1 MRVRES
7 EKEKEVGNANK
18 RLNGAAQLVYAIVV
32 TVTSNANS
40 TDVKEAAP
48 EPPIVETTL
57 A

>member
-32 TVTSNANS
+32 NV
-40 TDVKEAAP
+40 DVVVVDQKRSKE
-48 EPPIVETTL
+48 
-57 A
+57 

>member
-32 TVTSNANS
+32 TVV
-40 TDVKEAAP
+40 DVVVVVVDQKRSKE
-48 EPPIVETTL
+48 
-57 A
+57 